1 MSYILDALKK
11 SEKKRQN
18 GTVPDLMTVQD
29 IMAQKPRKRLLW
41 PYLLLIALLL
51 NAGILAWWLS
61 LLQSKKPKVVVQS
74 SAGQQHGLKTLE
86 SAHEVSGVQLPA
98 VAAPSSIPG
107 NTISQEVRTGGE
119 DSVDAIGSREI
130 STTVPQQT
138 PTPKHLLNES
148 QSLTNTRIT
157 SQQEVVT
164 LKDLPLSIQESLPAF
179 NITVS
184 VYSDDPASRIVKI
197 NSQKLQEGQYLTD
210 GLKLEEITRNGVIFS
225 YQNYRFRVGHNAT

>member
-18 GTVPDLMTVQD
+18 GTVPDLMTVQG

-225 YQNYRFRVGHNAT
+225 YQNYRFRVGLNGT

>member
-225 YQNYRFRVGHNAT
+225 YQNYRFRVGLNGT

>member
-61 LLQSKKPKVVVQS
+61 PWQSKKPKVVVQS

-107 NTISQEVRTGGE
+107 NTISQKVRTGGK
-119 DSVDAIGSREI
+119 DSVDAIGSHEI
-130 STTVPQQT
+130 STSVPQQT
-138 PTPKHLLNES
+138 PTPKHLSNES
-148 QSLTNTRIT
+148 QSHTNTRIT
-157 SQQEVVT
+157 SEQEVVT
-164 LKDLPLSIQESLPAF
+164 LKDLPSSIQESLPAF

-197 NSQKLQEGQYLTD
+197 NGQKLQEGQYLTD

-225 YQNYRFRVGHNAT
+225 YQNYRFHVGLNGT